1 MFVRLFPAVGV
12 IKVGSGGFESNL
24 GVPKEAIV
32 PGSQERC
39 GMMWFCPG

>member
-1 MFVRLFPAVGV
+1 VRLSPAVGV
-12 IKVGSGGFESNL
+12 IKVGSGGFESNV
-24 GVPKEAIV
+24 GVLKEVIV